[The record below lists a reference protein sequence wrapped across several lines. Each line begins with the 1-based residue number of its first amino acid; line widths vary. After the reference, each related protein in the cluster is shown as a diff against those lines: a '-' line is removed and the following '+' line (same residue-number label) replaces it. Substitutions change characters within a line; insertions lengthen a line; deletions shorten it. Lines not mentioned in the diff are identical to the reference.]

1 MSPSGGLKHFHLQ
14 RKQLIKTVQGPLK
27 GERQMM
33 QAGDEGGLGLCWL
46 SLFSRTFELFILV
59 FLCHKPLLS
68 FEYVK
73 FSFMVVRP
81 LLLSFSFM

>member
-33 QAGDEGGLGLCWL
+33 QAGDEGVLGLCWL

-59 FLCHKPLLS
+59 FSLS
-68 FEYVK
+68 QAPPFFRIRKVLFYGGK
-73 FSFMVVRP
+73 TSPSF
-81 LLLSFSFM
+81 F